1 MKVLLLSQ
9 NFVVNKLVTLSAQKR
24 GDELLVAQ
32 GVADAPEGVVDLLIV
47 DEGIYNDILMEE
59 LDAKLTSHST
69 LYMGGQIREVPKGFE
84 HSLGKPFLPTD
95 LLKLMSEIEDAS
107 QWALPEETETFETEG
122 FERESG
128 DHAPEEADQ
137 LEALE
142 GLEELEELEEPDFGS
157 DEDAITFDETMF
169 DDLEELGETLPEE
182 EDGGSPVLDA
192 EELEE
197 VQHLLEEA
205 EAPELSDEEYRTGGL
220 NSNTLDEVNAVL
232 EDLDLEESP
241 EPADAEEAEAYALEG
256 FPETADA
263 FEETSGA
270 TAEEPDF
277 GGFELEEEPAEPEM
291 AEGVEPEAGLPETDA
306 AGEATAEEEPDF
318 GGFECEEAAVAS
330 EMTETAA
337 AEAEL
342 SEESGTPAGVVPE
355 RDAGEEAAAEEEP
368 AESAGPENVE
378 LSGSPEEAS
387 VAAAG
392 AAEEEAAAEPELG
405 DIEFEAA
412 AEGGVDASLKALEAE
427 IESAVSGLSD
437 EELAE
442 ELDEATLLEIVNEA
456 DREEQRDAF
465 SDELDRLDTN
475 ELKVALGEEAGE
487 TSAAAGAPESRA
499 EPVTPREGLEALQTL
514 VKVLENETIA
524 KSLKGMNITI
534 NISFGAESE

>member
-1 MKVLLLSQ
+1 MQPKPNSR
-9 NFVVNKLVTLSAQKR
+9 KR
-24 GDELLVAQ
+24 
-32 GVADAPEGVVDLLIV
+32 
-47 DEGIYNDILMEE
+47 
-59 LDAKLTSHST
+59 
-69 LYMGGQIREVPKGFE
+69 
-84 HSLGKPFLPTD
+84 
-95 LLKLMSEIEDAS
+95 
-107 QWALPEETETFETEG
+107 
-122 FERESG
+122 
-128 DHAPEEADQ
+128 
-137 LEALE
+137 
-142 GLEELEELEEPDFGS
+142 
-157 DEDAITFDETMF
+157 
-169 DDLEELGETLPEE
+169 
-182 EDGGSPVLDA
+182 
-192 EELEE
+192 
-197 VQHLLEEA
+197 
-205 EAPELSDEEYRTGGL
+205 
-220 NSNTLDEVNAVL
+220 
-232 EDLDLEESP
+232 
-241 EPADAEEAEAYALEG
+241 
-256 FPETADA
+256 
-263 FEETSGA
+263 
-270 TAEEPDF
+270 
-277 GGFELEEEPAEPEM
+277 
-291 AEGVEPEAGLPETDA
+291 AGLP
-306 AGEATAEEEPDF
+306 
-318 GGFECEEAAVAS
+318 
-330 EMTETAA
+330 
-337 AEAEL
+337 
-342 SEESGTPAGVVPE
+342 PE
-355 RDAGEEAAAEEEP
+355 WDAGEEAAAEEEP

-412 AEGGVDASLKALEAE
+412 AEEGAEGGVDASLKALEAE

>member
-1 MKVLLLSQ
+1 MRSSAPLGRGAHPPLS
-9 NFVVNKLVTLSAQKR
+9 
-24 GDELLVAQ
+24 
-32 GVADAPEGVVDLLIV
+32 
-47 DEGIYNDILMEE
+47 
-59 LDAKLTSHST
+59 
-69 LYMGGQIREVPKGFE
+69 
-84 HSLGKPFLPTD
+84 
-95 LLKLMSEIEDAS
+95 
-107 QWALPEETETFETEG
+107 
-122 FERESG
+122 
-128 DHAPEEADQ
+128 
-137 LEALE
+137 
-142 GLEELEELEEPDFGS
+142 
-157 DEDAITFDETMF
+157 
-169 DDLEELGETLPEE
+169 
-182 EDGGSPVLDA
+182 
-192 EELEE
+192 
-197 VQHLLEEA
+197 
-205 EAPELSDEEYRTGGL
+205 
-220 NSNTLDEVNAVL
+220 
-232 EDLDLEESP
+232 
-241 EPADAEEAEAYALEG
+241 
-256 FPETADA
+256 
-263 FEETSGA
+263 
-270 TAEEPDF
+270 
-277 GGFELEEEPAEPEM
+277 
-291 AEGVEPEAGLPETDA
+291 PETDA

-342 SEESGTPAGVVPE
+342 PEESGTPAGVVPE